1 MWTRFPASALLV
13 LTLVLP
19 AAAQT
24 TALPPV
30 PPPTALQLFRS
41 VQRQVLTYSHFS
53 VFDSINA
60 QIKDGTVT
68 LTGKVTM
75 PFKRTDLEQRVSG
88 IKGIKGVINQIEVL
102 PASKTDDELRVGIA
116 NAIYGN
122 PDHPIWSGG
131 FWGSAAEVPALAL
144 APSVPASPNI
154 VLQTTGQN
162 SIVVSDDRVRVL
174 DFQLKKGAK
183 EDFHAHPAAVTYV
196 LTPFKIRFT
205 FPDGSTRVREAKAGD
220 VFYGDALT
228 HASENIGDTDAHGL
242 LIEMKS
248 AAKSMLSEADLLTAV
263 TFIRG
268 PEGSE
273 QDLLTELLS
282 TTAPTRAEPG
292 NLRYDLYQS
301 PTNKNYFMRFEVW
314 RNPQALEEHKATPHL
329 KASFERRKNEGWMTE
344 ITTWKRVSDG
354 TP

>member
-1 MWTRFPASALLV
+1 MISKIF
-13 LTLVLP
+13 
-19 AAAQT
+19 
-24 TALPPV
+24 
-30 PPPTALQLFRS
+30 
-41 VQRQVLTYSHFS
+41 FS
-53 VFDSINA
+53 VFVLILLAVTAFA
-60 QIKDGTVT
+60 QDPVP
-68 LTGKVTM
+68 LYPDNYKVL
-75 PFKRTDLEQRVSG
+75 LE
-88 IKGIKGVINQIEVL
+88 N
-102 PASKTDDELRVGIA
+102 
-116 NAIYGN
+116 
-122 PDHPIWSGG
+122 
-131 FWGSAAEVPALAL
+131 
-144 APSVPASPNI
+144 
-154 VLQTTGQN
+154 
-162 SIVVSDDRVRVL
+162 DRVRVL

-205 FPDGSTRVREAKAGD
+205 FPDGSTRIREAKVGE

-248 AAKSMLSEADLLTAV
+248 AAKSIPSEADLLTAI

-273 QDLLTELLS
+273 KELMTELLS

-301 PTNKNYFMRFEVW
+301 PSNKNLFLRFEVW

-329 KASFERRKNEGWMTE
+329 KASFERRMNKGWMTE
-344 ITTWKRVSDG
+344 ITTWRCVG
-354 TP
+354 GCTN